1 MKKIEFV
8 HSKDIGFR
16 KVSDFAPETFLE
28 LLSKEER
35 ETEVRTHFPGGDGRL
50 FLMEIKDVP
59 NTQATHHA
67 HEKDEIFFVLEG
79 EMHFG
84 SRICSAGDSMHILG
98 GTLYAFRTGPT
109 GCRYLKFTG
118 TADNSFIT
126 KDQCQNKNR
135 TDVRE

>member
-1 MKKIEFV
+1 MKKIEFG
-8 HSKDIGFR
+8 HKETAFR
-16 KVSDFAPETFLE
+16 KVSDFAPATFLDT
-28 LLSKEER
+28 LSKEER
-35 ETEVRTHFPGGDGRL
+35 ETEVRTHFPGGDDRL

-59 NTQATHHA
+59 NMQSTHHA

-84 SRICSAGDSMHILG
+84 NRVCSAGDSIHIVG
-98 GTLYAFRTGPT
+98 GTLYTFKIGPA

-126 KDQCQNKNR
+126 KDRYRHNES
-135 TDVRE
+135 T